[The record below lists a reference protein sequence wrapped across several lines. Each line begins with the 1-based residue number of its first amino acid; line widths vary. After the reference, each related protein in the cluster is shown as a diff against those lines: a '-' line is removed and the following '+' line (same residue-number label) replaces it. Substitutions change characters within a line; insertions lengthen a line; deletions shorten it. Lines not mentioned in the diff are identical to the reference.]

1 MGEQQD
7 PGTAPEVIT
16 GEVVYQPKRT
26 GGMPGSSR
34 WGKQEQFGDRRSYN
48 AFIDDDTV
56 REILDK
62 RIRGY
67 TLRVLAEEYGLSP
80 STVSRWCGES
90 VQATKRKA
98 EDLLALRVEAAQH
111 LEAARRAAWKIHEE
125 AALHKTRLDALGKVE
140 TITGAHARLMGL
152 NAPVRVDLQ
161 VTELTAAEQELQEMI
176 NEAKAKTAADEA
188 AVIQAASEDP
198 DL

>member
-1 MGEQQD
+1 MGGQQD
-7 PGTAPEVIT
+7 DQRSEAIS

-26 GGMPGSSR
+26 GGAPGSSR

-48 AFIDDDTV
+48 AFVDDDTV

-62 RIRGY
+62 RIRGW
-67 TLRVLAEEYGLSP
+67 TLRKLSEEYGISP
-80 STVSRWCGES
+80 TTVSRWCGES

-98 EDLLALRVEAAQH
+98 GDLLALRVEAAQH
-111 LEAARRAAWKIHEE
+111 LEAARREAWKIYDA
-125 AALHKTRLDALGKVE
+125 AALQKTALDALGKVE
-140 TITGAHARLMGL
+140 SLTGTHARLMGL

-176 NEAKAKTAADEA
+176 NEAKAEA
-188 AVIQAASEDP
+188 AAKEQAVIDAANADP

>member
-1 MGEQQD
+1 MGEQD
-7 PGTAPEVIT
+7 GKALE
-16 GEVVYQPKRT
+16 GEIVYVPKRT

-34 WGKQEQFGDRRSYN
+34 WGKQETFGDRRSYN
-48 AFIDDDTV
+48 AFVDDDTV

-62 RIRGY
+62 RIRGW
-67 TLRVLAEEYGLSP
+67 TLRRIAEEYGIAP
-80 STVSRWCGES
+80 STVSRWCGEA
-90 VQATKRKA
+90 VQTTKRNA
-98 EDLLALRVEAAQH
+98 EDILALRVEAAQH

-125 AALHKTRLDALGKVE
+125 AGHHKTQLDALGKVE
-140 TITGAHARLMGL
+140 SLTAVHARLMGAI
-152 NAPVRVDLQ
+152 APVKVDVQ

>member
-1 MGEQQD
+1 MGEQD
-7 PGTAPEVIT
+7 GKALE
-16 GEVVYQPKRT
+16 GEVVYVPKRS
-26 GGMPGSSR
+26 GGAPGSSR
-34 WGKQEQFGDRRSYN
+34 WGGREQFGDRRSYN
-48 AFIDDDTV
+48 TFVDDDTV

-62 RIRGY
+62 RIQGW
-67 TLRVLAEEYGLSP
+67 TLRKISERYGIAP

-90 VQATKRKA
+90 VQTTKRKA
-98 EDLLALRVEAAQH
+98 DDILALRIEAAQH
-111 LEAARRAAWKIHEE
+111 LEAARRAAWAIYEG
-125 AALHKTRLDALGKVE
+125 APLHKTQLDALGKVE
-140 TITGAHARLMGL
+140 TLTGAHARLMGL